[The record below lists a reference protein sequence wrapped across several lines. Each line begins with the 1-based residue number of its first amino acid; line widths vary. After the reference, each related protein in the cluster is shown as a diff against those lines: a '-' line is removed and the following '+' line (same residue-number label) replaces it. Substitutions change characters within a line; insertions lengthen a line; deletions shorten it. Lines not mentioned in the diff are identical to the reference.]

1 MSLVPE
7 DTVIRLSSYKL
18 YLNMKN
24 GKLEEFGLLL
34 LKNNN
39 NTTFGFFEEGL
50 FYFPFPTFYSS
61 QFFLCFFEKDKK
73 VFQKFQIKMM

>member
-24 GKLEEFGLLL
+24 EKLKEFGLLL
-34 LKNNN
+34 LKNND

-50 FYFPFPTFYSS
+50 FYFPFPYILFIPV
-61 QFFLCFFEKDKK
+61 FLCGFF
-73 VFQKFQIKMM
+73 